1 MDGRRA
7 TRWKLAAILVAVLLA
22 SCGGRPGVA
31 VSVAG
36 ATVPMVVSSVTQRTA
51 CSSSHGDAFPQDP
64 PLTIVRAPMPVKL
77 NFEAGQG
84 ATSIRG
90 WIYDVD
96 APTPSGGP
104 QEEFLVP
111 GRTGAHTA
119 RSIVPGRT
127 YQVLV
132 NVPWSFFVTGGE
144 ETHVFRLRVEP
155 PGP

>member
-1 MDGRRA
+1 M
-7 TRWKLAAILVAVLLA
+7 AIA
-22 SCGGRPGVA
+22 
-31 VSVAG
+31 
-36 ATVPMVVSSVTQRTA
+36 SVTERTA

-64 PLTIVRAPMPVKL
+64 PLTTVRATLPVTL
-77 NFEAGQG
+77 MLEAGQG

-104 QEEFLVP
+104 LEEFTVS
-111 GRTGAHTA
+111 GRSGAHTS
-119 RSIVPGRT
+119 RSIIPART

-144 ETHVFRLRVEP
+144 ETHIFRLRVEP
-155 PGP
+155 P

>member
-1 MDGRRA
+1 M
-7 TRWKLAAILVAVLLA
+7 RWKLAAIIFAIVLA
-22 SCGGRPGVA
+22 SCGGRPGVT

-36 ATVPMVVSSVTQRTA
+36 VIVPMVFAGVTERTA

-64 PLTIVRAPMPVKL
+64 PLTTVRAPLPVTL
-77 NFEAGQG
+77 DFEAGQG

-90 WIYDVD
+90 VIYDVG

-104 QEEFLVP
+104 QEEFTVT
-111 GRTGAHTA
+111 GRSGAHTA

-132 NVPWSFFVTGGE
+132 NVTWSFFVTGGE
-144 ETHVFRLRVEP
+144 ETHLFRLRVEP
-155 PGP
+155 P

>member
-1 MDGRRA
+1 M
-7 TRWKLAAILVAVLLA
+7 RWKLAAILLAIVLA
-22 SCGGRPGVA
+22 SCGGRPGVT

-36 ATVPMVVSSVTQRTA
+36 ATVPMVFAGVTERTA

-64 PLTIVRAPMPVKL
+64 PLTTVRAPLPVTLK
-77 NFEAGQG
+77 FEAGQG

-90 WIYDVD
+90 VIYDVD

-104 QEEFLVP
+104 QEEFTVT

-155 PGP
+155 PSP